1 MGIFLRF
8 FVQIAARNMAM
19 IRANLEA
26 LTAFFE
32 RHSDVFEF
40 APPLAGSICFPR
52 LKVGDVETFVCCS
65 ECARVCRLLCVWC
78 AAEP

>member
-1 MGIFLRF
+1 
-8 FVQIAARNMAM
+8 VQIVARNMAM

-65 ECARVCRLLCVWC
+65 E
-78 AAEP
+78 